1 MREDMHSV
9 DQYEAFRDL
18 ADEGKSVPDIAAR
31 FGAAETIVRRC
42 LALGRVSPRLLE
54 AYRNEDM
61 TFEQLSAFTISDDHE
76 AQERVW
82 NELPA
87 WNRYAQNI
95 RSALAGGAFG
105 QATRGSNFLGGLD
118 AYEAAGGSV
127 RRDLFDDKEGGF
139 AVDVVKLDALVAA
152 KLESAAKAVKA
163 EGWRWVEIMRA
174 TVDCL
179 VSRVRLCH
187 SELISMRIMPHIA
200 DDAETPAIAK
210 LTRLGLG
217 SFFARADVDGGAAGH
232 KAERGDGTPPSRL
245 SAPSIRP
252 FRAG

>member
-1 MREDMHSV
+1 MHPV

-31 FGAAETIVRRC
+31 FGTTETIVRRR

-61 TFEQLSAFTISDDHE
+61 TFDQLSAFTISDYHE

-82 NELPA
+82 DELPS

-95 RSALAGGAFG
+95 RSALAGEGVRASDK
-105 QATRGSNFLGGLD
+105 QVKFLGGLD
-118 AYEAAGGSV
+118 AYEAAGGTV

-152 KLESAAKAVKA
+152 NLESAAQAVKA
-163 EGWRWVEIMRA
+163 EGWKWVEIMRS
-174 TVDCL
+174 DGRL
-179 VSRVRLCH
+179 PWISRLDFVIASLSRCGSCRTLPM
-187 SELISMRIMPHIA
+187 MRNPSNSQA
-200 DDAETPAIAK
+200 DKARAGE
-210 LTRLGLG
+210 
-217 SFFARADVDGGAAGH
+217 FFGRADVDGGAAGH
-232 KAERGDGTPPSRL
+232 KAERGEGNPPSRL